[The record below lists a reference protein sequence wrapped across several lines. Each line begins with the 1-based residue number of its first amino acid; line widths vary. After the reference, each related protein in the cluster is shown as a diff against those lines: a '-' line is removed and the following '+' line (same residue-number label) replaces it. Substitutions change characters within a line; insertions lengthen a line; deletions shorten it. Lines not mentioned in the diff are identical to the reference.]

1 MSSPASGAVVSSPPG
16 AASVQQRRMIVAL
29 VGNPN
34 TGKTTLFN
42 ALTGYRRHVANY
54 PGVTVDVGSGS
65 LRGASNPTEILDLP
79 GTYSLAAVSPDEMV
93 VTNILSGR
101 FEDRQRPDFIVAILD
116 ASNLRRN
123 LYLLSQLLEI
133 GLPIIVALNMVD
145 IARARGFDI
154 DHEKLSRRLSLPV
167 IPIVATDSKSLTKLR
182 AAIDAAAELPRP
194 TAAVPLPPA
203 LSEEIT
209 ALAETANPAEA
220 IRILLD
226 KDGYAETQFT
236 QLGSAA
242 DTLAAARAR
251 LESAGVKGTADEARA
266 RYEWIGKLLDGAV
279 ARPETPVVTVSDR
292 LDRIL
297 THRIGGALVLLVVL
311 TVIFQ
316 AIFSWAAP
324 LMEMVSTAFGSLA
337 AWVAS
342 AMPGGPLQSLICD
355 GIIAGVGGVLIFLPQ
370 ILILFMLIAILEDC
384 GYMARAAF
392 MVDRIM
398 RGIGLNG
405 RAFIPLLSSFACAV
419 PAIMGTRVIADRRD
433 RFVTILIAPF
443 MSCSARLPVY
453 VLLIGAFVPPTYY
466 FGGWL
471 GLPGLV
477 MLAMY
482 LVGIV
487 VAVPL
492 AWVLK
497 KTLLAGPTPPFM
509 LELPSYKWP
518 RPGAILHR
526 MYSSGMHFL
535 RRAGTIILVVSII
548 VWALGYFP
556 RSATTEQQIRDMAAA
571 QNWDQKQLAG
581 EIDGAYL
588 RNSLLGRMGRA
599 IEPAVKPL
607 GWDWRIGAAVIA
619 SFPAREV
626 VVATLGTIFNLS
638 EVDEESVG
646 LREALQSAVWPDTGK
661 PVFTLP
667 VALSIMVFFALCAQ
681 CVSTLVI
688 MARETGSWGWPALSF
703 FGMTAIAYVAS
714 LIVAVG
720 GRALGW

>member
-1 MSSPASGAVVSSPPG
+1 MLASSSTAAMPSDSDGAGQRGAV
-16 AASVQQRRMIVAL
+16 VAL

-54 PGVTVDVGSGS
+54 PGVTVDVGRGS
-65 LRGASNPTEILDLP
+65 LRGASTPIEILDLP
-79 GTYSLAAVSPDEMV
+79 GTYSLAAMSPDEMV
-93 VTNILSGR
+93 VANVLNGR
-101 FEDRQRPDFIVAILD
+101 FEDRRRPDCIVAIVD
-116 ASNLRRN
+116 ASNLQRN
-123 LYLLSQLLEI
+123 LYLLSQLLEV
-133 GLPIIVALNMVD
+133 GLPIVVALNMVD
-145 IARARGFDI
+145 IARSRGLTI
-154 DHEKLSRRLSLPV
+154 DHQSLSDRLGVPV
-167 IPIVATDSKSLTKLR
+167 VPIVATDSKTLDSLRL
-182 AAIDAAAELPRP
+182 AIDAVADQPSP
-194 TAAVPLPPA
+194 SVTVPFPPVLHGEIDA
-203 LSEEIT
+203 LSG
-209 ALAETANPAEA
+209 AANPAEA
-220 IRILLD
+220 MRILMD
-226 KDGYAETQFT
+226 NDGYAETQFVR
-236 QLGSAA
+236 LGGSVE
-242 DTLAAARAR
+242 TLRSARAR
-251 LESAGVKGTADEARA
+251 LEAAGVNGMATEARA
-266 RYEWIGKLLDGAV
+266 RYAWIKEQLDGTV
-279 ARPETPVVTVSDR
+279 SRPETPLVTWSDR
-292 LDRIL
+292 IDRVL
-297 THRIGGALVLLVVL
+297 THKIGGVLVLGIVL
-311 TVIFQ
+311 AVIFQ
-316 AIFSWAAP
+316 AIFQWADKF
-324 LMEMVSTAFGSLA
+324 LMTPIDAAFA
-337 AWVAS
+337 ALSALVAS
-342 AMPGGPLQSLICD
+342 LIAEGPLQSLICD

-370 ILILFMLIAILEDC
+370 ILILFMLLAILEDC

-453 VLLIGAFVPPTYY
+453 VLLISAYVPPTYY
-466 FGGWL
+466 LGGWL

-482 LVGIV
+482 LVGIA

-518 RPGAILHR
+518 RAGAVLQR
-526 MYSSGMHFL
+526 MYSSGMNFIT
-535 RRAGTIILVVSII
+535 RAGTIILVVSII
-548 VWALGYFP
+548 GWALGYFP
-556 RSATTEQQIRDMAAA
+556 RSATTEQRVRDMAAA
-571 QNWDQKQLAG
+571 QGWDDQRLAG
-581 EIDGAYL
+581 AIDGAYL
-588 RNSLLGRMGRA
+588 RDSLLGRMGRG
-599 IEPAVKPL
+599 IEPLVKPL

-638 EVDEESVG
+638 EADEQSVG
-646 LREALQSAVWPDTGK
+646 LRQALQSAVWPETGK

-703 FGMTAIAYVAS
+703 FGMTGIAYVAALLVS
-714 LIVAVG
+714 VG